1 MKAAICTSYGSPE
14 VLQIQEILKPIP
26 KDSEI
31 LVKIMASAVN
41 SGDVRVRSLNVKG
54 ILKVIMRLVLG
65 ISKPRKPVLGTV
77 FSGVVES
84 IGSKVSKFKVG
95 NKVFGMTGFSFG
107 THTEYIAI
115 NQNNNI
121 LEMPQNASFEDAASI
136 VFGGQTALY
145 YLSKSKIAYKKNAK
159 VLILG
164 ATGSVGSAAVQ
175 IAKYY
180 NAHVTAVCSADGEK
194 MVSELG
200 VTDVI
205 LYDKQDFS
213 QHSGRFDIIFDAVGK
228 YSKKQCRH
236 LLNSSGVYVSVS
248 IGYASE
254 NIKQLQQLKE
264 MFEKLQIWSGL
275 YLAVFFVIHVGAV
288 MVGRVVL
295 QLDTNFYFGAA
306 GINAFPFNLFFI
318 PYYTLAILSF
328 FAHIASIHAQK
339 MKIRILRITPSI
351 QSFIIICIGTVVM
364 MIVFYGLTNKFSGVS
379 IPKEYQILIGK

>member
-1 MKAAICTSYGSPE
+1 MDLSRKMINGLNSSSESRDFILDLIFKERTYMKAAICTSYGSHE

-107 THTEYIAI
+107 THTEYIAV
-115 NQNNNI
+115 NQNNNM

-205 LYDKQDFS
+205 LYDKQDFA

-264 MFEKLQIWSGL
+264 MFEK
-275 YLAVFFVIHVGAV
+275 
-288 MVGRVVL
+288 RVL
-295 QLDTNFYFGAA
+295 KATIDK
-306 GINAFPFNLFFI
+306 I
-318 PYYTLAILSF
+318 YTLDEIVE
-328 FAHIASIHAQK
+328 AHEYVESGRKKGNVLLKINDSI
-339 MKIRILRITPSI
+339 
-351 QSFIIICIGTVVM
+351 
-364 MIVFYGLTNKFSGVS
+364 
-379 IPKEYQILIGK
+379 E